1 MLATR
6 SLDGTAKLWN
16 LATHQLLT
24 TLPGHTNTVWGV
36 AFSPDGHTLATASA
50 DDTVK
55 LWDVATTSLWSPLA
69 GHTNAVLGVTFSPD
83 GRTLATGSINHTA
96 KLWDVATHQL
106 LATLTGHINNA
117 STEWRSARMGAP
129 WPPAAPT
136 TPFGCGNWTQP
147 GSPNGSAT
155 SSELPARQTGPGSSP
170 ICLTNPV
177 VPEGRRDC
185 LQARSLLCRPIDL
198 ASRPRRPQIC
208 CQSRAS
214 ISSLQ
219 TSARSRS
226 QHQPSRVQHRVK
238 QNPSCG
244 RTRHR
249 APQDM
254 AHAPRGRR
262 PVPST
267 HRKIP
272 KHAQSHHRTV
282 LLCSL

>member
-1 MLATR
+1 VLATASGDGTARLWDVTTHQLITTLDSHSSVFRVAFSPDRRMLATR

-185 LQARSLLCRPIDL
+185 LQTRSLLCRPIDL
-198 ASRPRRPQIC
+198 ASRPRRPQIR

-214 ISSLQ
+214 ISSRSNERPEQ
-219 TSARSRS
+219 ISAPAK
-226 QHQPSRVQHRVK
+226 PS
-238 QNPSCG
+238 S
-244 RTRHR
+244 T
-249 APQDM
+249 
-254 AHAPRGRR
+254 PR
-262 PVPST
+262 
-267 HRKIP
+267 
-272 KHAQSHHRTV
+272 
-282 LLCSL
+282 